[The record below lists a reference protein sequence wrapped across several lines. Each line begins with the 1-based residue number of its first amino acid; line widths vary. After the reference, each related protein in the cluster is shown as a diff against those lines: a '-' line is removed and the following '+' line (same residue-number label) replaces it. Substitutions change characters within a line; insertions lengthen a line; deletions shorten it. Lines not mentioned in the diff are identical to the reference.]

1 LLASSANYTACFA
14 SLALTAYILPAF
26 TSRPSISLALG
37 TSIMMKLCQA
47 MTYWN
52 SVALYGLFLFYGLT
66 KEELE
71 GRRPLA
77 KFLSIKLIVMFT
89 FYQSFIVSYLRLHGY
104 PIMSHLGSLAVQ
116 RARRSGYQ
124 RYVLVGAL
132 TRSKLTPAP
141 KPPNTGLRPISQMV
155 LTH

>member
-1 LLASSANYTACFA
+1 
-14 SLALTAYILPAF
+14 
-26 TSRPSISLALG
+26 
-37 TSIMMKLCQA
+37 

-89 FYQSFIVSYLRLHGY
+89 FYQSFIVSYPRLHGY
-104 PIMSHLGSLAVQ
+104 HIISHHGSLAVQ

-124 RYVLVGAL
+124 RYVLIG
-132 TRSKLTPAP
+132 TMTHSRLTPAP
-141 KPPNTGLRPISQMV
+141 KPPSTGLRPISQMV